1 MSASREE
8 LMAID
13 EIGPQV
19 SYSVRAFFDNPK
31 NQRNIE
37 RMMVEAGVEF
47 APEETVAEEPLAGKT
62 IVLTG
67 ALESMTRAE
76 IKARIEA
83 LGGKVSS
90 SVSRKTTYVVAGKDP
105 GSKLDRAKE
114 LGIAILNEEEFT
126 GLLSSQTMR
135 QRGVGELASQI
146 GEEGYEKG

>member
-1 MSASREE
+1 
-8 LMAID
+8 
-13 EIGPQV
+13 
-19 SYSVRAFFDNPK
+19 
-31 NQRNIE
+31 
-37 RMMVEAGVEF
+37 
-47 APEETVAEEPLAGKT
+47 
-62 IVLTG
+62 
-67 ALESMTRAE
+67 ESMTRAE

-105 GSKLDRAKE
+105 GSKLDRAEE
-114 LGIAILNEEEFT
+114 LGIAILNEEDFT

>member
-1 MSASREE
+1 MSATGED
-8 LMAID
+8 LVAID

-19 SYSVRAFFDNPK
+19 SHSVRAFFDNPE

-37 RMMVEAGVEF
+37 RMIEEAGVMI
-47 APEETVAEEPLAGKT
+47 ATEETAAEEPLAGKT
-62 IVLTG
+62 VVLTG

-76 IKARIEA
+76 VKARIEA

-114 LGIAILNEEEFT
+114 LGITILDQEELT
-126 GLLSSQTMR
+126 GLLSQ
-135 QRGVGELASQI
+135 G
-146 GEEGYEKG
+146 